1 MLSIL
6 FPCHP
11 DQFLPLCRD
20 TLEFQQT
27 FKMQNFSPAYKM
39 FSPALM
45 NLKSKTPPFM
55 LWVTSKESLHGS
67 NFIF

>member
-55 LWVTSKESLHGS
+55 PW
-67 NFIF
+67 